1 MAWGP
6 GTVVSIV
13 IQFRFRRRSGPNCS
27 DEAYKRP
34 RVACCASSSMASS
47 RLTDLQK
54 EELVARFSQGEASGV
69 LAEAY
74 GVSVNTITRVVRTA
88 LPPELYDRLKQQ
100 RAKGGS
106 LAPEPETAAVPETD
120 AVAETAAG
128 SETADLAIDPQEPA
142 SAPEVRPLRR
152 RRSTAATPPEAAAAT
167 SPAEALEPPSA
178 PEPEPARRS
187 SRSSEDDSASED
199 RQGVLAIDDA
209 DDFGDDQGDDDFGDD
224 SDDAELFV
232 PVAVSLSGLDHQEPI
247 TCRPLAAA
255 NFNGGVYMLVD
266 KLVELQPRPLR
277 DISEL
282 GALPDEEADRQA
294 ITVFI
299 NPREAKR
306 QCGRSQRV
314 IKMPD
319 PHLLERT
326 APYLLAQGISRVVVE
341 GSLYALPGS

>member
-1 MAWGP
+1 
-6 GTVVSIV
+6 
-13 IQFRFRRRSGPNCS
+13 
-27 DEAYKRP
+27 
-34 RVACCASSSMASS
+34 MASS

-54 EELVARFSQGEASGV
+54 EELVARFSLGEASGV

-88 LPPELYDRLKQQ
+88 LPPELYDSLKQQ
-100 RAKGGS
+100 RAKGGG
-106 LAPEPETAAVPETD
+106 LAAEPESAAVPETD
-120 AVAETAAG
+120 AVAETAAE
-128 SETADLAIDPQEPA
+128 SETAALAIDPQEPA
-142 SAPEVRPLRR
+142 TAPEGRPLRR
-152 RRSTAATPPEAAAAT
+152 RRSNAATPPEAAAAA
-167 SPAEALEPPSA
+167 SAPMALEPPSA
-178 PEPEPARRS
+178 PDPEPARRS
-187 SRSSEDDSASED
+187 SRSSEDDSASGD
-199 RQGVLAIDDA
+199 QQGVLAIDDA

-224 SDDAELFV
+224 SDDAEADQDDDQLFV